1 MSEHKDKETKQ
12 EKAKNAF
19 ENKETKVDVIDDTM
33 EISEE
38 EKAAIDPYF
47 SSENQEDG
55 DITPPQ
61 DLNLKLQI
69 EKENSLALTKM
80 LQQLKADF
88 ENYRKRNAKLEEE
101 SYRKG
106 VFDAAKSILS
116 SFDAVENALKHTMDN
131 ETKQGI
137 AMIERE
143 MLKALQDLNITPI
156 TAVGKPFDHN
166 LHNAILSEAI
176 EGVEPNMVVEELQK
190 GFTSPYG
197 IVRYSLVKVSK

>member
-1 MSEHKDKETKQ
+1 MSKHEKEQQHETKE
-12 EKAKNAF
+12 EK
-19 ENKETKVDVIDDTM
+19 KVDVIDNEM

-38 EKAAIDPYF
+38 EKATIDPYF
-47 SSENQEDG
+47 DPNKPEDG

-106 VFDAAKSILS
+106 VFDAAKSLMPA
-116 SFDAVENALKHTMDN
+116 FDAVENALKHTLDD

-143 MLKALQDLNITPI
+143 ILKSLQDLNITPI

-166 LHNAILSEAI
+166 LHNAIMSEEV
-176 EGVEPNMVVEELQK
+176 EGTEPGIVLDELQK
-190 GFTSPYG
+190 GFISPYG
-197 IVRYSLVKVSK
+197 VVRYSLVKVSK